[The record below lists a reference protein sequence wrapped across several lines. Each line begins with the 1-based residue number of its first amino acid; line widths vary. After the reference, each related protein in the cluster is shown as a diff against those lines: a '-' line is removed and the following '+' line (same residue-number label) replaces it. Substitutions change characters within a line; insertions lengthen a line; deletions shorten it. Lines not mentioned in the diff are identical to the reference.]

1 MTIAPQASTALRFL
15 SLEITGRC
23 QLTCPSLCYAA
34 SGPTRSHGSMSE
46 DDWWR
51 TIDQAVTLGAEEIQL
66 IGGEP
71 TLHPGFVPIAW
82 HAVNAG
88 LRVRIYSN
96 LFRIRAEHWQLFEQP
111 TVRLATTYHSSI
123 AAEHDKITG
132 REGSHQATRG
142 NIIEAVERGIP
153 LNVAVLDGGDHERA
167 ERARAQ
173 LQALGVHD
181 VHVGKVRAV
190 GNAAG
195 TALPSTSALCGR
207 CADQRATVLPTGD
220 VAVCEIGR
228 FLTAGS
234 VLNADLQSVLSSA
247 RWAEACANVPRRRDP
262 TACHPDCQPADSDS
276 CDPGKNDP
284 CNPMGYAPAATAT
297 ATATATPAA
306 DVPTLL

>member
-1 MTIAPQASTALRFL
+1 MTIAPEAPAPLRFL

-46 DDWWR
+46 DDWFR
-51 TIDQAVTLGAEEIQL
+51 TIDQAVALGAEEIQL

-71 TLHPGFVPIAW
+71 TLHPSFVPIAQR
-82 HAVNAG
+82 ALDAG

-96 LFRIRAEHWQLFEQP
+96 FVRIRDEHWRLFEHP
-111 TVRLATTYHSSI
+111 DVRLATTYHSSEP
-123 AAEHDKITG
+123 AEHDETTG
-132 REGSHQATRG
+132 RDGSHKATRA
-142 NIIEAVERGIP
+142 NIIQAVERGIP

-167 ERARAQ
+167 ERARAE

-181 VHVGKVRAV
+181 VHIGKVRAV

-207 CADQRATVLPTGD
+207 CGDQRATVLPTGD

-234 VLNADLQSVLSSA
+234 VLNADLESVLSSA
-247 RWAEACANVPRRRDP
+247 QWAQASASVPRKTDP
-262 TACHPDCQPADSDS
+262 TACNPDCQPADSDS

-284 CNPMGYAPAATAT
+284 CNPMGYAPAVTAS
-297 ATATATPAA
+297 PAA
-306 DVPTLL
+306 GVPTLL